1 MDFTFRFEFRLCS
14 NNTHAVFLFAATQ
27 CLFLELL
34 SPTALLPLSLFPSS
48 SSWTEKSLKI
58 QHRGAAVRIMAWV
71 LVCNSSYNFYTAYM
85 VTGPYFLDLD
95 PFRSSKSK
103 LELVQFHS
111 PYLKSNFVQ
120 FQIHSSSKILPKSS
134 KFIPVAEILQA
145 FLLNFSTYKTEKP
158 CQSIKRPFSSWKQ
171 WKEPIWILSI
181 ANTSLKRSSI

>member
-1 MDFTFRFEFRLCS
+1 MF
-14 NNTHAVFLFAATQ
+14 
-27 CLFLELL
+27 
-34 SPTALLPLSLFPSS
+34 
-48 SSWTEKSLKI
+48 
-58 QHRGAAVRIMAWV
+58 
-71 LVCNSSYNFYTAYM
+71 AYM

-145 FLLNFSTYKTEKP
+145 FLLNFSTYKTGKP
-158 CQSIKRPFSSWKQ
+158 CRSIKRPFSCWKHLEAPHLNSKHCKYIT
-171 WKEPIWILSI
+171 KEVFHFRQ
-181 ANTSLKRSSI
+181 NSLHKRNSQGISLFL

>member
-1 MDFTFRFEFRLCS
+1 
-14 NNTHAVFLFAATQ
+14 
-27 CLFLELL
+27 
-34 SPTALLPLSLFPSS
+34 
-48 SSWTEKSLKI
+48 
-58 QHRGAAVRIMAWV
+58 
-71 LVCNSSYNFYTAYM
+71 M

-145 FLLNFSTYKTEKP
+145 FYLIFPHIKLGNLVGPSKDRFSAGNTEKA
-158 CQSIKRPFSSWKQ
+158 
-171 WKEPIWILSI
+171 PIWILSI
-181 ANTSLKRSSI
+181 ANTSLKRYSISDERDFGKEIYKGEVFSFKLELNWFFSWMNRSIPDPLQLSRKGSRSVQDPKKVECNPDLELMRSVPDHVWPWERIFE